1 MIVRCRD
8 VVMPILIWSVSESSA
23 SPLHVSDIPSSFPT
37 KGIPPIN
44 PSIFHFRVLCIFYPL
59 LALSE
64 WLHVDGWIDD
74 LPHSRLTLLCRCRN
88 SKNSPMMFQPT
99 NPPSKKQTPTLMTPT
114 QATTTVTTT
123 TATTAAKPSPQEAVS
138 VSTLA
143 VKKRLAKPCPNSVSS
158 KSPESLESP

>member
-1 MIVRCRD
+1 
-8 VVMPILIWSVSESSA
+8 MPIFIWSVSESSA
-23 SPLHVSDIPSSFPT
+23 SPLHVSDIPSSFPRQ
-37 KGIPPIN
+37 GIPPPN
-44 PSIFHFRVLCIFYPL
+44 PQSSISECCASSIHFSPSRSGCMLM
-59 LALSE
+59 
-64 WLHVDGWIDD
+64 DG
-74 LPHSRLTLLCRCRN
+74 LMTSRHSRLILLCRCRN

-143 VKKRLAKPCPNSVSS
+143 VKKRLVKPCPNSVSS